1 MFRMFRRFGMFRMFR
16 GLVGSVGLEGSGA
29 LNLLNRPKPSKPSKP
44 SKHFN
49 SAFTL
54 IEMLVVLG
62 IIAILIGASIGGYSA
77 MTKSAERARCQ
88 ELVSNAA
95 TALTAIF
102 QNEGSWPKKLAEQ
115 GATDGK
121 LDKDR
126 AYTLVA
132 NGRSYF
138 SLTKSDDGRTLAG
151 HDRFGIVTPW
161 AQAVIKRLGSSASE
175 GSRVGSMTVDDH
187 ILHYALD
194 LDGDGKILGA
204 SVGGKS
210 VDVRA
215 TAIVWCC
222 GKDGVIDPYPYGG
235 GSGGKGSSG
244 SGGKTDDVYSWTPAQ
259 TRDVK

>member
-29 LNLLNRPKPSKPSKP
+29 LNLLNRPKPSKPSK
-44 SKHFN
+44 HFN

-62 IIAILIGASIGGYSA
+62 IIAILIGASIGGYSS

-88 ELVSNAA
+88 ELVSNTA
-95 TALTAIF
+95 TALTALF
-102 QNEGSWPKKLAEQ
+102 QNEGSWPKRLLEQ

-121 LDKDR
+121 LDENA
-126 AYTLVA
+126 AYALVA

-138 SLTKSDDGRTLAG
+138 SLTKDGAKLGG

-161 AQAVIKRLGSSASE
+161 AQAVIKRLGSSATKGSKV
-175 GSRVGSMTVDDH
+175 GSRTVDDH

-194 LDGDGKILGA
+194 LDGDGKIEGA
-204 SVGGKS
+204 SVGGQS

-222 GKDGVIDPYPYGG
+222 GKDGVIDPYPYAN
-235 GSGGKGSSG
+235 GSGGRGAATA

>member
-1 MFRMFRRFGMFRMFR
+1 MKRKG
-16 GLVGSVGLEGSGA
+16 
-29 LNLLNRPKPSKPSKP
+29 
-44 SKHFN
+44 
-49 SAFTL
+49 FTL

-62 IIAILIGASIGGYSA
+62 IIAVLIGASIGGYSS

-88 ELVSNAA
+88 ELVSNTA
-95 TALTAIF
+95 TALTALF
-102 QNEGSWPKKLAEQ
+102 QNEGSWPKRLAEQ

-121 LDKDR
+121 LDER
-126 AYTLVA
+126 AAYALVA

-138 SLTKSDDGRTLAG
+138 SLTKSTDGRSLGG

-161 AQAVIKRLGSSASE
+161 AQAVIKRQGSSASK
-175 GSRVGSMTVDDH
+175 GSKVGSKTVDDH

-194 LDGDGKILGA
+194 LDGDGKIEGA
-204 SVGGKS
+204 SVGGQS

-222 GKDGVIDPYPYGG
+222 GKAGVIDPYPYAN
-235 GSGGKGSSG
+235 GSGGKGATTA
-244 SGGKTDDVYSWTPAQ
+244 SGGKTDNVYSWTPAQ